1 MSFLLVRNACVV
13 EKRGCKTNVRLN
25 IMFKVKYNLKIG

>member
-1 MSFLLVRNACVV
+1 MRNARVV
-13 EKRGCKTNVRLN
+13 EKRGCKTNVSLN